1 MASRAAASL
10 GALTP
15 AAFLVLLLALA
26 GCAADTAATP
36 TEAVDSP
43 TQPTG
48 SAAASSSQSEAMSYV
63 DEFGGSESVYSRIL
77 SLTDCDDLE
86 AEYDQ
91 AEADRDSHEPGTTA
105 YQAAEGYMVAATD
118 RAGALDC

>member
-10 GALTP
+10 SARTPTAL
-15 AAFLVLLLALA
+15 LVLLLAVA
-26 GCAADTAATP
+26 GCAPDTAATP
-36 TEAVDSP
+36 TESVDSAGP
-43 TQPTG
+43 TS
-48 SAAASSSQSEAMSYV
+48 SAATPGGQSEAMSYV

-77 SLTDCDDLE
+77 GLTDCDALE
-86 AEYDQ
+86 SEADQ

-118 RAGALDC
+118 RAGALGC